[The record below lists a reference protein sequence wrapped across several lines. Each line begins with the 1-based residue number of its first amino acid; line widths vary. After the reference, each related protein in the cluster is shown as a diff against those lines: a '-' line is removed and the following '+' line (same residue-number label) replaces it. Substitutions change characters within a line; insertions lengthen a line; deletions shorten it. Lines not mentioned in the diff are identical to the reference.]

1 MSCMVKFFWD
11 AIVIVGAVGWI
22 LGLAVGG
29 YLSVPLV
36 AMTLVATVF
45 FVVAGRGLGGRVG
58 RLVRLLFGIGI
69 PVASFVTWMTI
80 LTGGDLQDM
89 VRVFLILL
97 PLGLL
102 LIGLYVM
109 FCGLGSAVGR
119 KSDSNVR
126 GTGRFGA
133 DALVILSA
141 IAWIVGLGLGGYLS
155 APLAALA
162 LAAVVAFLALGRG
175 SGGGVG
181 RLVRLLLGIGMPVAS
196 LLTWVTIITGGDSRD
211 MVQVFIPLLVLGLS
225 LAGFYVMFYGLWR
238 RK

>member
-1 MSCMVKFFWD
+1 MTKLFWD
-11 AIVIVGAVGWI
+11 AIVIASAGGWI

-29 YLSVPLV
+29 YLSIPLV

-45 FVVAGRGLGGRVG
+45 FVVAGRGLGGNVG
-58 RLVRLLFGIGI
+58 RLVRLLFGIGLPI
-69 PVASFVTWMTI
+69 ASFMTWVTI

-89 VRVFLILL
+89 GRVFLIIL
-97 PLGLL
+97 PLGFM

-109 FCGLGSAVGR
+109 FYGLGATVGR

-126 GTGRFGA
+126 GGGRFRA

-141 IAWIVGLGLGGYLS
+141 FAWIVGLAVGGYLS
-155 APLAALA
+155 APLAALG

-181 RLVRLLLGIGMPVAS
+181 RLVRLLFGIGLPIAS
-196 LLTWVTIITGGDSRD
+196 LLTWVTIITGGDLRD
-211 MVQVFIPLLVLGLS
+211 MVRVFMPLLVLGLS

-238 RK
+238 RR

>member
-1 MSCMVKFFWD
+1 MSCLVKLFWD
-11 AIVIVGAVGWI
+11 AIVIAGAVGWI

-89 VRVFLILL
+89 VRVLLMLL
-97 PLGLL
+97 PLGIVLL
-102 LIGLYVM
+102 GLYVV
-109 FCGLGSAVGR
+109 FYGLGSAVGR
-119 KSDSNVR
+119 KSDSGVR
-126 GTGRFGA
+126 GTGGFTA
-133 DALVILSA
+133 DAFVILST
-141 IAWIVGLGLGGYLS
+141 IVWIVGLGFGGYLS
-155 APLAALA
+155 TPLAALA
-162 LAAVVAFLALGRG
+162 LAAVVAFLAAGRG

-181 RLVRLLLGIGMPVAS
+181 RLVRLLFGIGIPVAS
-196 LLTWVTIITGGDSRD
+196 FVTWMTILTGGDLRD
-211 MVQVFIPLLVLGLS
+211 MVPVFMLLLVLGLS
-225 LAGFYVMFYGLWR
+225 LAGFYIMFHALWR
-238 RK
+238 KR